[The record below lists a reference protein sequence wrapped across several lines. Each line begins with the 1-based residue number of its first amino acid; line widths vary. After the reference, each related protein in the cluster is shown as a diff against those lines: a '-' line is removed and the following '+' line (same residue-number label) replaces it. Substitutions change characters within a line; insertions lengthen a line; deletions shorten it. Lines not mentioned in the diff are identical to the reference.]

1 VEYEAV
7 RTLAPLRA
15 AALLAMTVAAG
26 ACASAPQS
34 DADDAPTEQ
43 LAPGQSGVEV
53 RNDMVP
59 PLTYTVYLV
68 QGSGPR
74 QLLGNVSAGETA
86 LLRIRAPLIGGQYRL
101 LGQSVTGSE
110 LLSTPF
116 AFGGSGRVR
125 WNMRANVTRVV
136 RQ

>member
-1 VEYEAV
+1 M
-7 RTLAPLRA
+7 RA
-15 AALLAMTVAAG
+15 AALLALTLAAG

-34 DADDAPTEQ
+34 DADDAPAEQ

-53 RNDMVP
+53 RNDLIP

-86 LLRIRAPLIGGQYRL
+86 LLRVRTPLAGGQYRL
-101 LGQSVTGSE
+101 LALSVTGSE

-125 WNMRANVTRVV
+125 WNMRSNITRTV